1 MLNEPAQKLTNQN
14 LTKQNLTHHMLT
26 KQTNHRT
33 GVMLAAARWLTCCG
47 IVSIAIAIVGCSDR
61 PANRPATYPVSGIV
75 QFSGSPVA
83 GATVGFQSKQPQGRS
98 ASAITDAQGRYKLT
112 TFSVGDGA
120 PPGNYG
126 VIVLKYKET
135 ASASGGEYRPV
146 QGPEPPPQH
155 ELPPKYAAAATS
167 GLEATVGVTALEF
180 NIDLSG
186 K

>member
-1 MLNEPAQKLTNQN
+1 MNEPAPESTN
-14 LTKQNLTHHMLT
+14 
-26 KQTNHRT
+26 QTNHRT
-33 GVMLAAARWLTCCG
+33 GVLPEASGWLKRFG
-47 IVSIAIAIVGCSDR
+47 IVAVAVAITVMLVGCSGR

-98 ASAITDAQGRYKLT
+98 ASGITDAQGRYKLT
-112 TFSVGDGA
+112 TFSQGDGA
-120 PPGNYG
+120 PPGDYG

-146 QGPEPPPQH
+146 QGPETPPEH

-167 GLEATVGVTALEF
+167 GLEATVGTTALEF

>member
-1 MLNEPAQKLTNQN
+1 MTQYINPAHKMTQ
-14 LTKQNLTHHMLT
+14 HHQVT

-33 GVMLAAARWLTCCG
+33 GVMLAAARWLKRCG
-47 IVSIAIAIVGCSDR
+47 IVAFAVAISFTLVGCSGR

-98 ASAITDAQGRYKLT
+98 ASGITDAQGRYKLT
-112 TFSVGDGA
+112 TFSRGDGA
-120 PPGNYG
+120 PPGDYG

-146 QGPEPPPQH
+146 QGPERPPEH
-155 ELPPKYAAAATS
+155 ELPPKYAAAGTS
-167 GLEATVGVTALEF
+167 GLEATVGATALEF
-180 NIDLSG
+180 NIELSA

>member
-1 MLNEPAQKLTNQN
+1 MNDPAHKMTD
-14 LTKQNLTHHMLT
+14 HHQVT
-26 KQTNHRT
+26 KQTNHLT
-33 GVMLAAARWLTCCG
+33 GVAPEAAWWLKCCG
-47 IVSIAIAIVGCSDR
+47 AMAVAIAIAVTLVGCSSR

-75 QFSGSPVA
+75 TFSGSPVA

-98 ASAITDAQGRYKLT
+98 ASGITDAEGRYKLT
-112 TFSVGDGA
+112 TFSRGDGA
-120 PPGNYG
+120 PPGDYG

-146 QGPEPPPQH
+146 QGPERPPEH

-167 GLEATVGVTALEF
+167 GLEATVGATALEF
-180 NIDLSG
+180 NIELSA

>member
-1 MLNEPAQKLTNQN
+1 MLNKPAQKATNQN
-14 LTKQNLTHHMLT
+14 LTKHMLT

-33 GVMLAAARWLTCCG
+33 GVMPEAARWLTCCG
-47 IVSIAIAIVGCSDR
+47 IVAVAIAIVGCSGR

-98 ASAITDAQGRYKLT
+98 ASGITDAQGRYELT
-112 TFSVGDGA
+112 TFSRGDGA
-120 PPGNYG
+120 PPGDYG

-135 ASASGGEYRPV
+135 AAASGGEYRPV
-146 QGPEPPPQH
+146 QGPEPPPEH

-167 GLEATVGVTALEF
+167 GLEATVGTTALEF
-180 NIDLSG
+180 NIDLTG

>member
-1 MLNEPAQKLTNQN
+1 MTEPAPESK
-14 LTKQNLTHHMLT
+14 
-26 KQTNHRT
+26 KQTNHLP
-33 GVMLAAARWLTCCG
+33 GVTPEAAWWLKRCG
-47 IVSIAIAIVGCSDR
+47 IVAVALAIAGCSGR

-83 GATVGFQSKQPQGRS
+83 GATVGFQSKEPQGRS
-98 ASAITDAQGRYKLT
+98 ASGITDAQGRYKLT
-112 TFSVGDGA
+112 TFSRGDGA

-135 ASASGGEYRPV
+135 ASASGGEYLPA
-146 QGPEPPPQH
+146 QGPERPPEH

-167 GLEATVGVTALEF
+167 GLEATVGETALEF

>member
-1 MLNEPAQKLTNQN
+1 MMNKPAPKA
-14 LTKQNLTHHMLT
+14 TKQMNQL
-26 KQTNHRT
+26 TNHRN
-33 GVMLAAARWLTCCG
+33 GVMPEATRWLKRCG
-47 IVSIAIAIVGCSDR
+47 IVAVAVAISGTLVGCSGR

-98 ASAITDAQGRYKLT
+98 ASAITDAEGRYKLT
-112 TFSVGDGA
+112 TFSRGDGA
-120 PPGNYG
+120 PPGDYR

-135 ASASGGEYRPV
+135 AAASGGEYRPV
-146 QGPEPPPQH
+146 LGPEPPPEH

-167 GLEATVGVTALEF
+167 GLEATVGATALEF
-180 NIDLSG
+180 NIDLTG